1 MQSPRNVC
9 AHSSVFSRKMECMM
23 RLKSA
28 SAAIVLGSLS
38 MLSACD
44 TDTAD
49 RAPPPGPV
57 VAIGDASATLIAAT
71 IDSCKLAPADPFWK
85 QHGGQEGYEQ
95 RCGHL
100 QPD

>member
-1 MQSPRNVC
+1 MQSPRNVRVR
-9 AHSSVFSRKMECMM
+9 SPVLSRTMECMM

-28 SAAIVLGSLS
+28 SAAIVLGCTM

-44 TDTAD
+44 TEQATAP
-49 RAPPPGPV
+49 ANPSPI

-71 IDSCKLAPADPFWK
+71 TDPCKLDRGDLFWR
-85 QHGGQEGYEQ
+85 QHGGQQGYEQ

>member
-1 MQSPRNVC
+1 MRSLVL
-9 AHSSVFSRKMECMM
+9 SWKMECMM
-23 RLKSA
+23 PLKFA
-28 SAAIVLGSLS
+28 SAAIVLGCLS

-44 TDTAD
+44 TEQVA
-49 RAPPPGPV
+49 APANPSAV

-71 IDSCKLAPADPFWK
+71 TNPCKLNPGDPFWR
-85 QHGGQEGYEQ
+85 QHGGQQGYEQ

>member
-1 MQSPRNVC
+1 ML
-9 AHSSVFSRKMECMM
+9 
-23 RLKSA
+23 LKSA
-28 SAAIVLGSLS
+28 STAIVLGYLS

-44 TDTAD
+44 TEQVA
-49 RAPPPGPV
+49 APANPSAI

-71 IDSCKLAPADPFWK
+71 TDSCKLNPADPFWK
-85 QHGGQEGYEQ
+85 RHGGRDGYEQ